1 MSDEQRRSRSVQSLE
16 THRLTVTFSE
26 EAWQWIEAQA
36 IRHAISYAEVVRR
49 VIDETRGAQ
58 ITPSH

>member
-1 MSDEQRRSRSVQSLE
+1 LE